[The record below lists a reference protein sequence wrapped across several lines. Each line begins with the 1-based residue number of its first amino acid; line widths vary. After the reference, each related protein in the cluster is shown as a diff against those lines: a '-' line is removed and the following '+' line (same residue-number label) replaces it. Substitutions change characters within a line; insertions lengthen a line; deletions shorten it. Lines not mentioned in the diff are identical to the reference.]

1 MKEKKIEIIRN
12 KVDQIDN
19 QIIQL
24 IIQRL
29 ELAEEIGKI
38 KLFLNKKIFDEKRE
52 KKIINRLYDDFKGF
66 IKKDEIRSLFVQIYK
81 ISRKR
86 QIESN
91 KSFEKGDS

>member
-29 ELAEEIGKI
+29 ELAVEIGKI
-38 KLFLNKKIFDEKRE
+38 KLFSNQKIIDEKRE
-52 KKIINRLYDDFKGF
+52 KKIINRLYNDFKGF
-66 IKKDEIRSLFVQIYK
+66 IKKDEIKSLFVQIYK
-81 ISRKR
+81 ISTKR

>member
-12 KVDQIDN
+12 KVDQIDR

-24 IIQRL
+24 II
-29 ELAEEIGKI
+29 
-38 KLFLNKKIFDEKRE
+38 
-52 KKIINRLYDDFKGF
+52 NRLYNDFKGF

>member
-29 ELAEEIGKI
+29 ELAEEIGKL
-38 KLFLNKKIFDEKRE
+38 KLFSNKKIFDEKRE
-52 KKIINRLYDDFKGF
+52 KKLLIAYI
-66 IKKDEIRSLFVQIYK
+66 K
-81 ISRKR
+81 ISKVLL
-86 QIESN
+86 
-91 KSFEKGDS
+91 KKMT

>member
-1 MKEKKIEIIRN
+1 MKEKKIKIIRS
-12 KVDQIDN
+12 KVNQIDN
-19 QIIQL
+19 QIVQL

-38 KLFLNKKIFDEKRE
+38 KLFSNKKIIDEKRE

>member
-29 ELAEEIGKI
+29 ELAEEIGKL
-38 KLFLNKKIFDEKRE
+38 KLFSNKKYLMKRGEK
-52 KKIINRLYDDFKGF
+52 NY
-66 IKKDEIRSLFVQIYK
+66 
-81 ISRKR
+81 
-86 QIESN
+86 
-91 KSFEKGDS
+91 

>member
-38 KLFLNKKIFDEKRE
+38 KLLSNKKIIDEKRE
-52 KKIINRLYDDFKGF
+52 
-66 IKKDEIRSLFVQIYK
+66 
-81 ISRKR
+81 
-86 QIESN
+86 
-91 KSFEKGDS
+91 